1 MGEHLTDGG
10 SIIKN
15 AVGDCPEVKVR
26 VGGVDVGCLIDTGAE
41 VSTITESFYKEF
53 LAQGREVIDVTS
65 YIRISASQGL
75 EIPYVGYVEL
85 QLTVFSHK
93 FEGLGFLIVKDPVST
108 PIQARKKRV
117 PGVLGSNVLRDMRKG
132 LVTKYGEKFAELLS
146 SKSVKD
152 SEVTL
157 LHALQIYRP
166 SVLSQEAV
174 ADTVVDKGQV
184 RLVGSGP
191 TLIPARTIRVL
202 EGSVKPAAG
211 LPYNALVERVEA
223 SLAELPSGVTVG
235 AAVVTV
241 GGKGR
246 IPIQVANFSTKDV
259 YLNPRTPVAAVSTF
273 QLEPPTFD
281 FVAVE
286 EGHVHVRKTG
296 SGDAVRQND
305 AVDAILN
312 RMDVGDLTDP
322 QRESLQRVVEGYQ
335 STFSK
340 NDDDLGFCDLVEH
353 KIVTADERPI
363 KIPHRRVPPH
373 QWQEVRDYIQKSLE
387 QGIIRES
394 SSPYASPIVLV
405 RKKDGKLRLCVD
417 YRLLN
422 AKTHKDAYPLP
433 RIDEALD
440 VLKGAEYFCS
450 LDLAHGFN
458 QIPMRESDIEKTA
471 FRTGTGG
478 LYEYTRMPFGLC
490 NAPGTFMR
498 LMDKAFGDLNFQ
510 ILLVYLDDILVF
522 GRTFEETL
530 SRLETVL
537 FRLST
542 LNLKVKPEKCQLFR
556 KKVRYLGHV
565 VTREG
570 TSPDPE
576 KVRAV
581 SEWPRPESL
590 RDLRGFLGLSGYY
603 RRFMKGYAGV
613 AGPLQRL
620 LQGQEGGKKGKKVVK
635 GTGPK
640 GDGSIRG
647 KWDSSCE
654 VAFVKLKQM
663 LTDAPVLGFPDFSRG
678 FILETDASF
687 SGLGAVLSQQQENG
701 LVVLGYASRALK
713 RCERNMQNYSSMKL
727 ELLALYWAVTQKYR
741 DLLLGTEFIV
751 FTDNNPL
758 SYLQTTVKLG
768 ATEMRW
774 AADLAQ
780 FTFTIKYRSGRSN
793 RNADALS
800 RKVSHGEEP
809 PVARLEEVASARTFH
824 VLGNGTGTLIPDCVR
839 ACAEEAMAEPLLQ
852 ESRVRSPSMA
862 PQAVST
868 FPSISSGD
876 MVTMQRGDE
885 AIGRL
890 WYYWERKHPP
900 TLRQLMKE
908 PKPARRLLREWKRVK
923 QEDGVLYRVVQVNGQ
938 EVRQLILPGSLKDKV
953 LRSVHDDLGHQAVE
967 KTTVLTRGRCYWP
980 GMVADIAEYCGKC
993 ERCTLAKAGKK
1004 LHSTMSS
1011 LTASK
1016 PLEIVA
1022 IDFTVL
1028 EKSSSGVEN
1037 VLVLTD
1043 VFTKFTQAIPTKDQ
1057 KATTVARVLVKEW
1070 IVRFGV
1076 PKRIHSDQGRNFES
1090 KVIQELCKIYDITKS
1105 RTSPYHPEG
1114 NGQCER
1120 FNRTMHD
1127 RLRTLSPERKRKWP
1141 EFLPELVFAYNCTP
1155 HSTTGYSPYYLFF
1168 DREPTLPVDHMLG
1181 SVSQIEEE
1189 CSEWIIE
1196 HHERLEKAFKLASV
1210 RTEKEALRRQAR
1222 SNLKATDT
1230 SVPVG
1235 ARVYLRN
1242 RVKGRNKMQDVW
1254 DATPHKVIRRLD
1266 TGNTYVV
1273 VPLVSLPGEEEPRK
1287 TVHRNDILHATQLAD
1302 DMGLDNSSVE
1312 GQDESREDI
1321 CSSNVLLEAGT
1332 GDRAEETR
1340 NEGGSDEG
1348 EGDDDFE
1355 LVVLPKQSSVPED
1368 IPNGS
1373 DAQQVLHEDL
1383 GQGQLETP
1391 SKDSAKPD
1399 QGPQTTAELVA
1410 DAVAVADPKEPDTLQ
1425 TSASGQE
1432 KAAVMPADDDAKDSP
1447 PVRRS
1452 TRAGAGQHSN
1462 PHHLPRPVMRE
1473 GMAATMIDTQILNT
1487 VAQSNLLI
1495 MQLLAKNAQV

>member
-10 SIIKN
+10 SIIEN
-15 AVGDCPEVKVR
+15 AVGDCPELKVK

-53 LAQGREVIDVTS
+53 LDQGSEVIDVTS

-85 QLTVFSHK
+85 QLTALSHT

-108 PIQARKKRV
+108 PIQVRKERV
-117 PGVLGSNVLRDMRKG
+117 PGVLGSNVLRDMRKS
-132 LVTKYGEKFAELLS
+132 LVTKYGEKFAELLL
-146 SKSVKD
+146 SKSVGD
-152 SEVTL
+152 SEVML

-166 SVLSQEAV
+166 LVLSQETM

-202 EGSVKPAAG
+202 EGSVKPAAS

-241 GGKGR
+241 GSKGR
-246 IPIQVANFSTKDV
+246 IPIQVANFSTRDV

-273 QLEPPTFD
+273 QIEPTFD
-281 FVAVE
+281 FVSVE

-296 SGDAVRQND
+296 SGDVVNQD

-322 QRESLQRVVEGYQ
+322 QRESLQRVVERYQ

-353 KIVTADERPI
+353 KIITTDERPI

-522 GRTFEETL
+522 GSTFEEAL
-530 SRLETVL
+530 SRFETVL
-537 FRLST
+537 LRLST

-620 LQGQEGGKKGKKVVK
+620 LQGQEAGKKGKKVLK
-635 GTGPK
+635 GTNLK
-640 GDGSIRG
+640 GDGSIRD

-654 VAFVKLKQM
+654 TAFVKLKQM

-713 RCERNMQNYSSMKL
+713 PCERNMQNYSSMKL

-741 DLLLGTEFIV
+741 DLLLGTEFVV

-774 AADLAQ
+774 AAELAQ

-809 PVARLEEVASARTFH
+809 PVARLEEVTSAPPC
-824 VLGNGTGTLIPDCVR
+824 VLGNRTGTLIPDCVR
-839 ACAEEAMAEPLLQ
+839 ACAEEAIAGPLLQ
-852 ESRVRSPSMA
+852 ECRVRSPSMTL
-862 PQAVST
+862 QAMST
-868 FPSISSGD
+868 FPSISGGD
-876 MVTMQRGDE
+876 VATMQRGDE

-908 PKPARRLLREWKRVK
+908 PKPARRLLREWKRIK
-923 QEDGVLYRVVQVNGQ
+923 QENGVLYRVVQVNGQ
-938 EVRQLILPGSLKDKV
+938 EVRQLILPGSLRDKV
-953 LRSVHDDLGHQAVE
+953 LRSVHDDLGHQGVE
-967 KTTVLTRGRCYWP
+967 KTTLLTRGRCYWP

-1004 LHSTMSS
+1004 LQSTMSS
-1011 LTASK
+1011 LTASR
-1016 PLEIVA
+1016 PLEVVA

-1028 EKSSSGVEN
+1028 EKSTNGTEN

-1168 DREPTLPVDHMLG
+1168 GREPTLPVDYMLG
-1181 SVSQIEEE
+1181 SVGEIEGD
-1189 CSEWIIE
+1189 CSEWITE
-1196 HHERLEKAFKLASV
+1196 HHERLEKAFQLASA
-1210 RTEKEALRRQAR
+1210 RTEKEALRRQTR

-1230 SVPVG
+1230 SLPVG
-1235 ARVYLRN
+1235 ARVYLKN

-1273 VPLVSLPGEEEPRK
+1273 VPLLSLPGMEESRK

-1302 DMGLDNSSVE
+1302 DMGLEDSSVVD
-1312 GQDESREDI
+1312 QDGSRKDVQ
-1321 CSSNVLLEAGT
+1321 SSDVPSQT
-1332 GDRAEETR
+1332 GPGNGAEETS
-1340 NEGGSDEG
+1340 EEGSDEG
-1348 EGDDDFE
+1348 EEDDDFE
-1355 LVVLPKQSSVPED
+1355 FVVVPRRSSVPED
-1368 IPNGS
+1368 IPGGS
-1373 DAQQVLHEDL
+1373 DVQQVLH
-1383 GQGQLETP
+1383 GQLETP
-1391 SKDSAKPD
+1391 SENGAEPD
-1399 QGPQTTAELVA
+1399 QEPQITAELVT
-1410 DAVAVADPKEPDTLQ
+1410 DAVTVADPKEPDTLQ
-1425 TSASGQE
+1425 TSSSGQE
-1432 KAAVMPADDDAKDSP
+1432 EAEAMLTDDDVKGSP

-1473 GMAATMIDTQILNT
+1473 GVTAAVVDTQILNT

-1495 MQLLAKNAQV
+1495 MQLLAKNTQG